1 MIEGKGL
8 RGMNERSIKGGGM
21 RLAALAFALAV
32 ALFACMALP
41 AQAHATVN
49 LGTVGVAVPESI
61 SLDSGQTGQVA
72 VACDPAYS
80 DQYPNC
86 LNDYCPSGCDFGKE
100 GDGVACEDKT
110 GQCTCYGYK
119 SARYYP
125 SCTVSSSNPS
135 VVRASWSDGM
145 LSVSGY
151 RAGTAT
157 LTVVPSLRLFS
168 SLPATIQVE
177 VTEPPA
183 PEPAQ
188 PAQSASEKQGETPA
202 PQATPAPKAKQAAP
216 SASGGD
222 ASSGKGSVSAS
233 STKSGKG
240 SGSGAVAV
248 TSSKGASSATSGS
261 SGNTSGRS
269 GAGTIVSVI
278 EQADSGEQAAGDS
291 AEVPEG
297 TVSSDAVRKLEGKT
311 AVGKDL
317 AEAAGT
323 TKVVTLWGG
332 KDAESPDFMLVVAG
346 ANIPVDVDEKL
357 EIDVHEADDKQLAE
371 QLGGIEYAAF
381 TIDGVK
387 KLPCTTQVFWRTT
400 NAFANGKVVNVY
412 HFDRESGTFKKIHKN
427 IKTGEGY
434 ACFNVIDGGEYVI
447 AERDDLDAKTS
458 EAERAADDEKAASDG
473 AGSAP
478 QAKSEGTK
486 DAEGPVSAEDGAT
499 AGQGSSE
506 AGAGD
511 AGDAS
516 PLKKMPPWSAP
527 VGATAAVAAAGV
539 ATYSVRRKNA
549 AAAASSAAGD
559 AAGSASPD
567 GDGDGSNG

>member
-1 MIEGKGL
+1 
-8 RGMNERSIKGGGM
+8 MNERSIQGGGV
-21 RLAALAFALAV
+21 RLAAALALAA

-41 AQAHATVN
+41 AQAHATVS

-157 LTVVPSLRLFS
+157 LTVVPSLRLFA

-183 PEPAQ
+183 QEPAQ
-188 PAQSASEKQGETPA
+188 PAQGASEKQAQEPAAPA
-202 PQATPAPKAKQAAP
+202 PQAEQAAP
-216 SASGGD
+216 AASGGNTP
-222 ASSGKGSVSAS
+222 SGKGSVSAS
-233 STKSGKG
+233 SAKSGKG

-261 SGNTSGRS
+261 SGSTSASS

-291 AEVPEG
+291 AAVPEG

-311 AVGKDL
+311 VVGKDL
-317 AEAAGT
+317 AEAAST

-332 KDAESPDFMLVVAG
+332 KDADSPVFMLVVAG

-357 EIDVHEADDKQLAE
+357 EIDVHEADDEQLAE
-371 QLGGIEYAAF
+371 QLGGMDYAAF
-381 TIDGVK
+381 AIDGVK

-447 AERDDLDAKTS
+447 AERDDLDAKA
-458 EAERAADDEKAASDG
+458 AEMGKTADG

-478 QAKSEGTK
+478 QAKSEGAK
-486 DAEGPVSAEDGAT
+486 DAESPASADDGAT
-499 AGQGSSE
+499 AKQDA
-506 AGAGD
+506 AGASADGESD
-511 AGDAS
+511 VS

-549 AAAASSAAGD
+549 AAAAAGD
-559 AAGSASPD
+559 AACSASPA